1 MRKTFIGVRG
11 VDEETFRKF
20 RALTIEE
27 RMRLGDALTMAM
39 RHWVEEERAKGITK
53 PDPRNLLKIKGIVTT
68 KKKVK
73 WSEEIDKFLYGLE
86 K

>member
-20 RALTIEE
+20 RAMTIEE
-27 RMRLGDALTMAM
+27 RLKLGDALTISMK
-39 RHWVEEERAKGITK
+39 RWVREREQKPK
-53 PDPRNLLKIKGIVTT
+53 PDPRNLLKISNIIKT

-73 WSEEIDKFLYGLE
+73 WSEEIDEFLYGLE